1 MIPLIHQDSRRE
13 NCEVLKKMFRE
24 ISQKR
29 THVFIIPWA
38 ITIKISHHF
47 SLHSSHVIPI
57 LNFSPETFFMN
68 IWFSP
73 TICSNP
79 INPKCP
85 NPRKWMVYV
94 YLRLRVLKKKY
105 IYIDTNPYTYHHIS
119 HDGSVCHFCGNIVKF
134 TINKNPSF
142 VSINLRSVTI
152 IIYRI
157 YNQNVQNQNALLTI
171 YH

>member
-24 ISQKR
+24 YPKNEPMFSSSHER
-29 THVFIIPWA
+29 SPFF
-38 ITIKISHHF
+38 SHHF

-57 LNFSPETFFMN
+57 LKNSPETFFMN

-85 NPRKWMVYV
+85 NHRKWMVYV
-94 YLRLRVLKKKY
+94 YLRLRVLK